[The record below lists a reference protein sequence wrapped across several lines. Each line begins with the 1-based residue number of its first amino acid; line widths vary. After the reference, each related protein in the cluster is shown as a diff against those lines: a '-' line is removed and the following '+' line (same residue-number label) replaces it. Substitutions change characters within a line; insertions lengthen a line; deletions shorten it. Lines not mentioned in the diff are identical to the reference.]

1 MKRKGVSPIIAT
13 VLLIGMVI
21 ALALI
26 VFVWMRAL
34 TKETIT
40 KFEDENIEL
49 ACDKVK
55 FEANYG
61 IGQLS
66 VLNSGSV
73 SIYDIKVK
81 VSNTGATITKSVR
94 ESSPNSW
101 PRFGLNPGGA
111 FLGDIT
117 GLDGDEVKLIPVLL
131 GNSDTGKK
139 TFTCDERVAYIL

>member
-13 VLLIGMVI
+13 VLLIAMVI
-21 ALALI
+21 ALAMI
-26 VFVWMRAL
+26 VFIWMRAL

-55 FEANYG
+55 FEASYG

-66 VLNSGSV
+66 VLNSGDV
-73 SIYDIKVK
+73 SLYDIKAK
-81 VSNTGATITKSVR
+81 VSSVEGSVTKSIR
-94 ESSPNSW
+94 DSCLDSW
-101 PRFGLNPGGA
+101 PRYGLNPGGA
-111 FLGDIT
+111 FLGDIK

-131 GNSDTGKK
+131 GNSETGKK
-139 TFTCDERVAYIL
+139 AFTCDERTAYIL